1 MKDGSPKISFR
12 LQPSTFSLG
21 SVAPW
26 QWVLLGC
33 ILILAAAVRLNRL
46 GSSCMSYDEL
56 ATMEIVRGDGLADL
70 KMPRGQMIDPPLP
83 GLVGAK
89 PWWHVWSSQVLD
101 PHPPLYDVLERWWL
115 ELAGTSDWA
124 ARFPSALAGVA
135 AVYFLFDAVRFISGT
150 TAALWSALLMS
161 LATPQ
166 VVLAQDARSYAL
178 SVALFTFTVAAAA
191 RIDRIG
197 PNRARTIAL
206 GAGLLASALTHYLN
220 IFPAAAI
227 ALFMLVQTRGRAR
240 AAVAKASGVAVALFL
255 ILWGPFIPAQN
266 AAVNQW
272 EHEYWYYHD
281 KPAEH
286 VNNTLSRFD
295 ELPVRLLAGPIGG
308 WHSNLERCAGV
319 LYLMP
324 LLLWRKRPDLRLWT
338 LCLSASVGAVL
349 VSDLMLGSNRLEI
362 IKYTILAGPPVYA
375 IIGSFV
381 PSAPWH
387 LKHVLPALA
396 AICCGIS
403 LPVAYDPNSKPH
415 WSDVAAAVDRFV
427 PPGATLA
434 FAGIGWGNWYTGAL
448 MMAVNR
454 YQTHDHRPI
463 VMLDNTPVGPEQL
476 PPLRAAGPIWAV
488 MAWAS
493 EKPSDLL
500 PGYESAVVE
509 LFPQDATLYVSIP
522 TTKPSTRPSMAPN

>member
-1 MKDGSPKISFR
+1 M
-12 LQPSTFSLG
+12 T
-21 SVAPW
+21 
-26 QWVLLGC
+26 
-33 ILILAAAVRLNRL
+33 
-46 GSSCMSYDEL
+46 YDEL

-115 ELAGTSDWA
+115 TLAGTSDWA

-135 AVYFLFDAVRFISGT
+135 AVYFFFDAVRFISGT

-191 RIDRIG
+191 RIHRIG
-197 PNRARTIAL
+197 PNRARAAAL

-227 ALFMLVQTRGRAR
+227 ALFMFFQTRGPAR
-240 AAVAKASGVAVALFL
+240 ATVVRASVVAVALFL

-281 KPAEH
+281 EPAEH
-286 VNNTLSRFD
+286 VGNTLRRFE
-295 ELPVRLLAGPIGG
+295 ELPLHLLAEPMDSDP
-308 WHSNLERCAGV
+308 SNLERGAVV
-319 LYLMP
+319 LYLLP
-324 LLLWRKRPDLRLWT
+324 LLLWRKRPDLRLWAI
-338 LCLSASVGAVL
+338 CLAASVGAIL
-349 VSDLMLGSNRLEI
+349 VTDLALGSNRLEI
-362 IKYTILAGPPVYA
+362 IKYTVLAGPPVYA
-375 IIGSFV
+375 IIAGFARN
-381 PSAPWH
+381 APWQM
-387 LKHVLPALA
+387 KHVVPGVM
-396 AICCGIS
+396 AICCVIS
-403 LPVAYDPNSKPH
+403 LPAAYDRNIKPH
-415 WSDVAAAVDRFV
+415 WNELAAAVDRRV
-427 PPGATLA
+427 PPGATIA
-434 FAGIGWGNWYTGAL
+434 FAGVGWGNWYTGAL

-454 YQTHDHRPI
+454 YQTRDHRPI
-463 VMLDNTPVGPEQL
+463 VMLDDTPVGPDQL
-476 PPLRAAGPIWAV
+476 RRLRAAGPIWAV
-488 MAWAS
+488 MAWSPKRPS
-493 EKPSDLL
+493 ELL
-500 PGYESAVVE
+500 PGFDSEIVE
-509 LFPQDATLYVSIP
+509 MFPSNATLHKATP
-522 TTKPSTRPSMAPN
+522 TTQP